1 MSALLSFPMAPG
13 CCPPVPDI
21 VWSLS
26 AAGQQRARSFQPVN
40 GIGRVLLGPAAPD
53 ASGSQFKTA
62 WISIVLPIVPITR
75 YYLMEE
81 GSLTLGTKTTTRY
94 RIVGRSRLVGAE
106 IARTYLYCWV
116 VAPLIG
122 AGPAAL
128 LLSQADELADS
139 IGVFGLI
146 ALFLVI
152 LFASVAALSY
162 GTKFVRQR
170 FFTPRSVVVRPEP

>member
-1 MSALLSFPMAPG
+1 
-13 CCPPVPDI
+13 
-21 VWSLS
+21 
-26 AAGQQRARSFQPVN
+26 
-40 GIGRVLLGPAAPD
+40 
-53 ASGSQFKTA
+53 
-62 WISIVLPIVPITR
+62 
-75 YYLMEE
+75 
-81 GSLTLGTKTTTRY
+81 
-94 RIVGRSRLVGAE
+94 VGAE

-146 ALFLVI
+146 ALFLVT

-170 FFTPRSVVVRPEP
+170 FFTPRSAVVRPEP